1 MKPQLHRLPIADNTS
16 FFYSKY
22 ECNYYERPWH
32 FHKEFELVLIT
43 KSTGKKFI
51 GNRVHQFEAGD
62 LTLIG
67 SDVPHLF
74 RNDDYHYDA
83 ANAMQ
88 ASSIFIHFTED
99 FLGDKFFHVPEM
111 KLVKRILE
119 KSSLGLHIIGT
130 TQKKIAEKLHSM
142 QAESGS
148 ERLLSLLQILLT
160 IAQSS
165 EVHTIL
171 ATGFSANHH
180 GDTDK
185 INKVFEYIMMNYK
198 KEIYVT
204 DIAAQLN
211 MSVASFS
218 RYFKN
223 HTRKTFL
230 DYVTEIRIGHACKL
244 LMENNHS
251 VSEIGYMSGFEN
263 MSNFYRHFKKHIGII
278 PKEYKNRFINHAI

>member
-1 MKPQLHRLPIADNTS
+1 MKPQLHKLPIASNSS

-22 ECNYYERPWH
+22 DCDYYERPWH

-51 GNRVHQFEAGD
+51 GNKVSQFEAGD

-74 RNDDYHYDA
+74 RNDDFHYDL
-83 ANAMQ
+83 ANKMM

-99 FLGDKFFHVPEM
+99 FLGEKFFQIPEM
-111 KLVKRILE
+111 IRVKHVLD
-119 KSSLGLHIIGT
+119 KSSLGLNIVGSL
-130 TQKKIAEKLHSM
+130 QKNIVEQLHEMDSQNPSKKLITLL
-142 QAESGS
+142 EI
-148 ERLLSLLQILLT
+148 LLSLSN
-160 IAQSS
+160 SS
-165 EVHTIL
+165 DIQTIL
-171 ATGFSANHH
+171 PVGFSANHH

-185 INKVFEYIMMNYK
+185 INKVFEHIMQNYK

-204 DIAAQLN
+204 DIANELN

-223 HTRKTFL
+223 HTRKTFS
-230 DYVTEIRIGHACKL
+230 DYVTEIRISHACKL

-251 VSEIGYMSGFEN
+251 VSEISFMSGFEN
-263 MSNFYRHFKKHIGII
+263 MSNFYRHFKKHIGVI
-278 PKEYKNRFINHAI
+278 PKDYKNMFRRAMV

>member
-1 MKPQLHRLPIADNTS
+1 MKPQLHKLPIASNSS

-22 ECNYYERPWH
+22 DCDYYERPWH

-51 GNRVHQFEAGD
+51 GNKVSQFEAGD

-74 RNDDYHYDA
+74 RNDDFHYDL
-83 ANAMQ
+83 ANKMM

-99 FLGDKFFHVPEM
+99 FLGEKFFQIPEM
-111 KLVKRILE
+111 IRVKHVLD
-119 KSSLGLHIIGT
+119 KSSLGLNIVGSL
-130 TQKKIAEKLHSM
+130 QKNIVEQLHEMDS
-142 QAESGS
+142 QNPSKRLITLLEI
-148 ERLLSLLQILLT
+148 LLSLSN
-160 IAQSS
+160 SS
-165 EVHTIL
+165 DIQTIL
-171 ATGFSANHH
+171 PVGFSANHH

-185 INKVFEYIMMNYK
+185 INKVFEHIMQNYK
-198 KEIYVT
+198 QEIYVT
-204 DIAAQLN
+204 DIANELN

-223 HTRKTFL
+223 HTRKTFS
-230 DYVTEIRIGHACKL
+230 DYVTEIRISHACKL

-251 VSEIGYMSGFEN
+251 VSEISFMSGFEN
-263 MSNFYRHFKKHIGII
+263 MSNFYRHFKKHIGVI
-278 PKEYKNRFINHAI
+278 PKDYKNMFRRAMV